1 MPFGL
6 NNAIVTY
13 QRAMNLIFHYF
24 IVNIVEVVYI
34 DDVVVNSLFIRVICL
49 ISRQC
54 LSARTR
60 LEDEPVKMCI
70 WRNSR
75 KLPKVL
81 SAQQRG
87 WNWQEEIGPEVEECL
102 SHRWTAKKAGGLWLF
117 HLYVRVLL
125 RHEIVRW
132 RRNLLV
138 AEDQR
143 EEHLGWIRYSWG
155 MRSPIRSLR
164 LLGLCMLR

>member
-6 NNAIVTY
+6 NNARVTY

-34 DDVVVNSLFIRVICL
+34 DDVVVKSFPVERVICL

-81 SAQQRG
+81 SA
-87 WNWQEEIGPEVEECL
+87 
-102 SHRWTAKKAGGLWLF
+102 T
-117 HLYVRVLL
+117 
-125 RHEIVRW
+125 
-132 RRNLLV
+132 
-138 AEDQR
+138 
-143 EEHLGWIRYSWG
+143 
-155 MRSPIRSLR
+155 
-164 LLGLCMLR
+164 

>member
-6 NNAIVTY
+6 NNARVTY
-13 QRAMNLIFHYF
+13 LRAMNLIFHYF

-34 DDVVVNSLFIRVICL
+34 DDVVVKSFPVERVICL

-87 WNWQEEIGPEVEECL
+87 
-102 SHRWTAKKAGGLWLF
+102 
-117 HLYVRVLL
+117 
-125 RHEIVRW
+125 
-132 RRNLLV
+132 
-138 AEDQR
+138 
-143 EEHLGWIRYSWG
+143 
-155 MRSPIRSLR
+155 
-164 LLGLCMLR
+164 

>member
-34 DDVVVNSLFIRVICL
+34 DDVVVKSFLRVICL

-60 LEDEPVKMCI
+60 LEDEPVKM
-70 WRNSR
+70 RNSR

-87 WNWQEEIGPEVEECL
+87 
-102 SHRWTAKKAGGLWLF
+102 
-117 HLYVRVLL
+117 
-125 RHEIVRW
+125 
-132 RRNLLV
+132 
-138 AEDQR
+138 
-143 EEHLGWIRYSWG
+143 
-155 MRSPIRSLR
+155 
-164 LLGLCMLR
+164 

>member
-34 DDVVVNSLFIRVICL
+34 DDVVVKSFLRVICL

-60 LEDEPVKMCI
+60 LEDEPVKM
-70 WRNSR
+70 RNFLKFLVHNRGVEIDKKKSGQ
-75 KLPKVL
+75 KLKNA
-81 SAQQRG
+81 SHTDGQQRR
-87 WNWQEEIGPEVEECL
+87 P
-102 SHRWTAKKAGGLWLF
+102 SKADSGSF
-117 HLYVRVLL
+117 
-125 RHEIVRW
+125 IC
-132 RRNLLV
+132 
-138 AEDQR
+138 
-143 EEHLGWIRYSWG
+143 
-155 MRSPIRSLR
+155 RSPPQARDCPMKEKLAGCRGQEGRS
-164 LLGLCMLR
+164 GVE